1 MKNVLLILIVVATLC
16 FACTDRDDNLANANI
31 RIRITTRV
39 PFELVEIIADSLF
52 YENVPSDGF
61 SNYLPFETAFRE
73 MPFTIEADS
82 ATFAFT
88 PTAQDLEP
96 LPIGL
101 YTYEIA
107 ISSEGEV
114 VLTFRVD

>member
-1 MKNVLLILIVVATLC
+1 MKKVLLIMVIAAILC
-16 FACTDRDDNLANANI
+16 FACTDRDDNLGNANI
-31 RIRITTRV
+31 RIRNTTNLQ
-39 PFELVEIIADSLF
+39 FNLVEVIADSLF

-61 SNYLPFETAFRE
+61 SNYLPYETAFRE

-88 PTAQDLEP
+88 PTMQDLEP

-101 YTYEIA
+101 YTYEIS
-107 ISSEGEV
+107 ISNEGEII
-114 VLTFRVD
+114 LTFQVD

>member
-1 MKNVLLILIVVATLC
+1 MKNVLLILTIVATLC
-16 FACTDRDDNLANANI
+16 FACTDRDDNLANPNI
-31 RIRITTRV
+31 RIRNTTNLQ
-39 PFELVEIIADSLF
+39 FNLVEVIADSLF
-52 YENVPSDGF
+52 YENVPSEGF

-82 ATFAFT
+82 ASFSFT
-88 PTAQDLEP
+88 PTTPDLEP

-107 ISSEGEV
+107 FSNEGEV